1 MPISQSARN
10 SILSLVVGLLL
21 FACTAVV
28 ASPQK
33 APDVNPY
40 MPPANDI
47 APPPNIDC
55 MVSWSDYSCC
65 ASNMK
70 TSTGSVLVTASGNGK
85 QCPISLSRKEYC
97 IVGDK
102 DCSGS
107 AASSKIPGEHL
118 GIALAGVVV
127 ALFASLA
134 T

>member
-1 MPISQSARN
+1 MRN
-10 SILSLVVGLLL
+10 SILLLVLSLLL
-21 FACTAVV
+21 FTCTAV

-33 APDVNPY
+33 APEVNPY

-70 TSTGSVLVTASGNGK
+70 TSTGTVLVTASGNGK
-85 QCPISLSRKEYC
+85 QCPISLARKEYC

-107 AASSKIPGEHL
+107 AASSKIPGDHL
-118 GIALAGVVV
+118 GVALAGVVV
-127 ALFASLA
+127 ALLASAA

>member
-1 MPISQSARN
+1 MPIPKSMRN
-10 SILSLVVGLLL
+10 SILLLLLSLLL
-21 FACTAVV
+21 FTCTAV

-33 APDVNPY
+33 APEVNPY

-70 TSTGSVLVTASGNGK
+70 TSTGTVLVTASGNGK

-107 AASSKIPGEHL
+107 AASSKIPGNHL
-118 GIALAGVVV
+118 GVALAGVVV
-127 ALFASLA
+127 ALLASAA